1 MITDQDIEKALDWL
15 AGNGRNAAKARA
27 EREYL
32 DEYKGVLKCQIMREH
47 SDQSLGAQE
56 ALAKSDPR
64 YNAHLNAWKEA
75 VERDEFFRWMR
86 VAAEAKIEAWRTQS
100 SNERALSKI

>member
-1 MITDQDIEKALDWL
+1 MITDQDIEKALEWL
-15 AGNGRNAAKARA
+15 AGNGRNSSKARA

-32 DEYKGVLKCQIMREH
+32 DEYKSVLKGQIMREH
-47 SDQSLGAQE
+47 SNESLGAQE

-64 YNAHLNAWKEA
+64 YKTHLEAWKEA
-75 VERDEFFRWMR
+75 VERDEYYRWMR
-86 VAAEAKIEAWRTQS
+86 VSAEAKIEAWRTQS